1 MSEEPFSHSQ
11 RFQQAITTTITC
23 QTIIKYN
30 SNLSAEQKEEVL
42 REIASTLAFLEKRLE
57 VNATIESSPALLPEK
72 LVDLLDDNL
81 DGGDEVRAEPDWP
94 AREEEK
100 QALSLQNL
108 RRLYHAYLSDRPGR
122 GVDALETRYKSVME
136 VLDQLQDLAAQGHDA
151 TAGDLTA
158 EGLIHRVQ
166 GFVTAIYCMFREFA
180 ALLSNIVEGKSID
193 MDTEALNLVQKYPL
207 ASLQQQLVRDITPL
221 VSVYSKHRQAQERR
235 GALVDCTRDAT
246 AFLIFLQENLEGTLA
261 RYKEISAQIKAT
273 VSLFNELTSLL
284 MDYEQAVANI
294 MQAPSTSR

>member
-30 SNLSAEQKEEVL
+30 SNLSIEQKEEVL

-57 VNATIESSPALLPEK
+57 VNANIESSPALLPEK
-72 LVDLLDDNL
+72 LVDLLDDDL

-94 AREEEK
+94 AREEEE

-108 RRLYHAYLSDRPGR
+108 HRLYHAYLSDRPGR
-122 GVDALETRYKSVME
+122 GVAALETRYKSVME

-166 GFVTAIYCMFREFA
+166 GFVTAVYCMFREFA

-193 MDTEALNLVQKYPL
+193 TDTEALDLVQKYPL

-221 VSVYSKHRQAQERR
+221 VSVYSKHRQAQARR
-235 GALVDCTRDAT
+235 GTLVDCTRDAT
-246 AFLIFLQENLEGTLA
+246 AFLIFLQENLEGTFA

-273 VSLFNELTSLL
+273 VCLFNELTSLL

-294 MQAPSTSR
+294 MQAPSTLR